1 MESLCLSLFSKNL
14 NYFQDNYL
22 EIYEKIINFK
32 ELLDT
37 NKISQRYELR
47 YENQT
52 FYIFDLTTNLILN
65 TPNPSIKTIIPIS
78 TEVFDNNFLK
88 SQSFTPE
95 NKKSIDNLKK
105 LIDPTKFDFLAKQK
119 TKASKFIFI
128 GIDISHKFID
138 TINKVNCDYYMIIE
152 PDIELFYLSLFTIE
166 YTKIAV
172 NKKII
177 FSILDNDEIITKKLE
192 EFYNLDFSKNH
203 IYQYIENNNSYK
215 FIFNTISTFLFNINP
230 LKYTYTS
237 MLNDIKQKNINI
249 RKYKTLDLNNNNLK
263 NKSILILSS
272 GPSIQ
277 NNIKKIKKYKDKFII
292 IAFAQ
297 TLKLLE
303 KHNLKPDIVTIIDS
317 SKRMENYFKLSNKK
331 FLNKVKLFANNTVYP
346 NIFSY
351 FKQKNVYL
359 FDKKEDNLFGITV
372 GETTYH
378 LALKLKVKSIYLLG
392 VDLAFDKKNNAYEE
406 NHISNNT
413 TNNYKYLTTKEDPLS
428 SIINIKGNL
437 RDTVDTN
444 IFFKQ
449 LIENYNYISNTF
461 NLNNIK
467 VYNLSDGAYLDNTIK
482 FRKYKKLSNLKKLNK
497 RIKLKMKSI
506 KIDKKLS
513 KDEIS
518 YIDELLIDNIFSK
531 NINTKYQFLLSL
543 NTIVQTT
550 LTIDTSNIYSIHRQ
564 HICYNYFNITINF
577 INYIIYSN
585 YEFDYNK
592 IFEILIFQIESI
604 LKEYKDYLN

>member
-22 EIYEKIINFK
+22 EIYKKIINFK

-52 FYIFDLTTNLILN
+52 FYIFDLTTNLIFN
-65 TPNPSIKTIIPIS
+65 KTNPSIKTIIPIS

-95 NKKSIDNLKK
+95 NTKSIDNLKK

-138 TINKVNCDYYMIIE
+138 TIDKVNCNYYMIIE

-166 YTKIAV
+166 YTKIAA

-230 LKYTYTS
+230 LKYTYSS

-249 RKYKTLDLNNNNLK
+249 KKYKTLDLNKNNLK

-303 KHNLKPDIVTIIDS
+303 KYNLKPDIVTIIDS
-317 SKRMENYFKLSNKK
+317 SKRMENYFKLSNKR

-378 LALKLKVKSIYLLG
+378 LALKLKVKSIYFLG

-406 NHISNNT
+406 NHISNNS
-413 TNNYKYLTTKEDPLS
+413 TNNCKYLTTKEDPLS
-428 SIINIKGNL
+428 SIINVKGNL

-482 FRKYKKLSNLKKLNK
+482 FTKYKKLSNLKKLNK
-497 RIKLKMKSI
+497 KIKLNTKKL
-506 KIDKKLS
+506 KVDKKLS

-518 YIDELLIDNIFSK
+518 HIDKLLIDNIFSK

-564 HICYNYFNITINF
+564 HICYNYFNITLNF

-585 YEFDYNK
+585 FEFNYNK
-592 IFEILIFQIESI
+592 VFQLLSNQLKTILEEFTNT
-604 LKEYKDYLN
+604 L

>member
-52 FYIFDLTTNLILN
+52 FYIFDLTTNLIFN
-65 TPNPSIKTIIPIS
+65 KTNPSIKTIIPIS

-95 NKKSIDNLKK
+95 NTKSIDNLKK

-138 TINKVNCDYYMIIE
+138 TIDKVNCNYYMIIE

-249 RKYKTLDLNNNNLK
+249 KKYKTLDLNNNNLK
-263 NKSILILSS
+263 DKSILILSS

-378 LALKLKVKSIYLLG
+378 LALKLKVKSIYFLG

-406 NHISNNT
+406 NHISNNS
-413 TNNYKYLTTKEDPLS
+413 TNNCKYLTTKEDPLS
-428 SIINIKGNL
+428 SIINVKGNL

-482 FRKYKKLSNLKKLNK
+482 FTKYKKLSNLKKLNK
-497 RIKLKMKSI
+497 KIKLNTKKL
-506 KIDKKLS
+506 KVDKKLS

-518 YIDELLIDNIFSK
+518 HIDKLLIDNIFSK
-531 NINTKYQFLLSL
+531 NINTKYQFLLSI

-564 HICYNYFNITINF
+564 HICYNYFNITLNF

-585 YEFDYNK
+585 FEFNYNK
-592 IFEILIFQIESI
+592 VFQLLSNQLKTILEEFTNT
-604 LKEYKDYLN
+604 L

>member
-95 NKKSIDNLKK
+95 NTKSIDNLKK

-138 TINKVNCDYYMIIE
+138 TIDKVNCNYYMIIE

-166 YTKIAV
+166 YTKIAA

-249 RKYKTLDLNNNNLK
+249 KKYKTLDLNKNNFK

-277 NNIKKIKKYKDKFII
+277 NNIKKIKRYKDKFII

-317 SKRMENYFKLSNKK
+317 SKRMENYFKLSNKR

-378 LALKLKVKSIYLLG
+378 LALKLKVKSIYFLG

-406 NHISNNT
+406 NHISNNS
-413 TNNYKYLTTKEDPLS
+413 TNNCKYLTTKEDPLS
-428 SIINIKGNL
+428 SIINVKGNL

-482 FRKYKKLSNLKKLNK
+482 FTKYKKLSNLKKLNK
-497 RIKLKMKSI
+497 KIKLNTKKL
-506 KIDKKLS
+506 KVDKKLS

-518 YIDELLIDNIFSK
+518 HIDKLLIDNIFSK

-564 HICYNYFNITINF
+564 HICYNYFNITLNF

-585 YEFDYNK
+585 FEFNYNK
-592 IFEILIFQIESI
+592 VFQLLSNQLKTILEEFTNT
-604 LKEYKDYLN
+604 L

>member
-52 FYIFDLTTNLILN
+52 FYIFDLTTNLIFN
-65 TPNPSIKTIIPIS
+65 KTNPSIKTIIPIS

-95 NKKSIDNLKK
+95 NTKSIDNLKK

-138 TINKVNCDYYMIIE
+138 TIDKVNCNYYMIIE

-166 YTKIAV
+166 YTKIAA

-249 RKYKTLDLNNNNLK
+249 KKYKTLDLNKNNFK

-277 NNIKKIKKYKDKFII
+277 NNIKKIKRYKDKFII

-378 LALKLKVKSIYLLG
+378 LALKLKVKSIYFLG

-406 NHISNNT
+406 NHISNNS
-413 TNNYKYLTTKEDPLS
+413 TNNCKYLTTKEDPLS
-428 SIINIKGNL
+428 SIINVKGNL

-482 FRKYKKLSNLKKLNK
+482 FTKYKKLSNLKKLNK
-497 RIKLKMKSI
+497 KIKLNTKKL
-506 KIDKKLS
+506 KVDKKLS

-518 YIDELLIDNIFSK
+518 HIDKLLIDNIFSK

-564 HICYNYFNITINF
+564 HICYNYFNITLNF

-585 YEFDYNK
+585 FEFNYNK
-592 IFEILIFQIESI
+592 VFQLLSNQLKTILEEFTNT
-604 LKEYKDYLN
+604 L